1 MPDGSENKCFVVR
14 QFWKEEHPN
23 VFCTF
28 SFVSYFPNIFA
39 RRSDRKKNKNIQQET
54 AKLIMSAPLKS
65 KNSTSNSRSSSRISN
80 IKATKRRIS
89 FILDRDAR
97 GIEPPPPSFLFPHF
111 LLSIVP
117 GDNFPSF
124 GRHIITHV
132 AVECKWSERF

>member
-1 MPDGSENKCFVVR
+1 MQKSENKCFVVR

-54 AKLIMSAPLKS
+54 AKLIMSAPLKT
-65 KNSTSNSRSSSRISN
+65 KNRAPATAEVAAEST
-80 IKATKRRIS
+80 AATTKRSIS
-89 FILDRDAR
+89 FLDRDAR
-97 GIEPPPPSFLFPHF
+97 GNEAPPPSFLLPHF

-132 AVECKWSERF
+132 AAECKWSKRF